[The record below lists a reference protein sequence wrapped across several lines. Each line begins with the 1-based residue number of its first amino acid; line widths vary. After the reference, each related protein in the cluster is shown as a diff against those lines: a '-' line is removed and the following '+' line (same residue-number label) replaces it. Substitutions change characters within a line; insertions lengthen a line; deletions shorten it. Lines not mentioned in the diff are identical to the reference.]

1 MFSQHATF
9 QAQLG
14 EICGAARRKIQPE
27 PEVIGTGISLL
38 TLKLVIGFFIIHQNV
53 LLIIICRF
61 RLGWKGTSSKACGQN
76 LIWSFNFYCLPSI
89 WADRHFIRKN
99 FPTLLVCRIAI
110 SYPSIHIHIHI
121 HIYEI
126 YIISRTHT
134 YIYTYTCVYSPQYV
148 KRKRHL
154 YPTLGK
160 TTSWASFAHHFSMGQ
175 DSLEQPDDKAFPG
188 KLGWLHLNWFVVW
201 NIFFPY
207 SGNNN
212 PNWLDFSEE
221 VETTN

>member
-1 MFSQHATF
+1 MYEWHLQHYKPGLECSPSMPHSKHNWEKSAVRPDGKYNRSQKW
-9 QAQLG
+9 L
-14 EICGAARRKIQPE
+14 AREFR
-27 PEVIGTGISLL
+27 LL
-38 TLKLVIGFFIIHQNV
+38 RSTRIGFFIIHQNV

-121 HIYEI
+121 HIYDI
-126 YIISRTHT
+126 YI
-134 YIYTYTCVYSPQYV
+134 YIYHAHTHIYIHTCVYSPQYV

-160 TTSWASFAHHFSMGQ
+160 TTSWASFAHHFSWARTAWSSQMTR
-175 DSLEQPDDKAFPG
+175 PF
-188 KLGWLHLNWFVVW
+188 LGNLGG
-201 NIFFPY
+201 Y
-207 SGNNN
+207 
-212 PNWLDFSEE
+212 
-221 VETTN
+221 T